1 MDPPPSSSTQ
11 NQAPSSSTSSSKN
24 MSVSDILERYQDASK
39 DFLVSILN
47 AKAKEDERKAEEER
61 YKTEQIKL
69 QSKQLELELAME
81 KRRGSPPT
89 TTGRGYPNTAP
100 EPSNGH
106 YSASGSSYYS
116 GYPSYPSSDKHQHQH
131 HEHIVHT
138 PQDVQDH
145 PPAHAHSSGQ
155 PSSHMQPSPQS
166 RPPFLKINTSVRPPY
181 SSQHQQHSSRQP
193 HSPHSTLPP
202 LTGPSSSKGSG
213 RHYGLPT
220 LSTSSAQSSPVAMVD
235 YQSHIPPPVTPKDDH
250 VSPTSAISP
259 TSANL
264 KRKSINHDAIM
275 DAVRA
280 KVLRNAGQN
289 QQREQQK
296 KAGESGDR
304 EHQVSRRKTHHNNN
318 SPETPKRHTAPSSA
332 NSTSLVTAAS
342 QESRQEDKRDGMVKV
357 KLEGPLLSSLPL
369 SSSPPSPPEPLSGA
383 SSHSARSRSS
393 SPTSAKQRHQ
403 ANGVSSHSSH
413 PSPETSEENSP
424 TTRRGGEP
432 QPDSG
437 GMLEYF

>member
-1 MDPPPSSSTQ
+1 
-11 NQAPSSSTSSSKN
+11 

-69 QSKQLELELAME
+69 QSKQLEMELAME

-89 TTGRGYPNTAP
+89 STGRYPNAAP

-116 GYPSYPSSDKHQHQH
+116 GYPSYPSSDKHQH

-138 PQDVQDH
+138 PQDAPDH
-145 PPAHAHSSGQ
+145 PQSAHAHPSGP
-155 PSSHMQPSPQS
+155 PSSQHSHAHPEQQHHMQPSPQS

-181 SSQHQQHSSRQP
+181 SSQQQQQQQQQQHSARQP

-220 LSTSSAQSSPVAMVD
+220 LSTTSAQSSPVAMVD

-259 TSANL
+259 TSQNL

-296 KAGESGDR
+296 KAGESVDR
-304 EHQVSRRKTHHNNN
+304 EHQASRRKTYHANN
-318 SPETPKRHTAPSSA
+318 SPETPKRHTAPSS
-332 NSTSLVTAAS
+332 NTSSTTTV
-342 QESRQEDKRDGMVKV
+342 QESRQEEKRDGLVKV
-357 KLEGPLLSSLPL
+357 KMEGPLLSTLPM
-369 SSSPPSPPEPLSGA
+369 SSPSSPPEPLSGT

-393 SPTSAKQRHQ
+393 SPSSAKQRRQ
-403 ANGVSSHSSH
+403 ANAPSHSSH

-437 GMLEYF
+437 GFMDNNHKTCI

>member
-1 MDPPPSSSTQ
+1 
-11 NQAPSSSTSSSKN
+11 

-100 EPSNGH
+100 EPANGH

-116 GYPSYPSSDKHQHQH
+116 GYPSYSSSDKHQHQH

-138 PQDVQDH
+138 PQDAQDH
-145 PPAHAHSSGQ
+145 PPGHAHSSGQ
-155 PSSHMQPSPQS
+155 PSSHPHSHPEQQHHMQPSPQS
-166 RPPFLKINTSVRPPY
+166 RPPFLKINT
-181 SSQHQQHSSRQP
+181 
-193 HSPHSTLPP
+193 
-202 LTGPSSSKGSG
+202 SSKGSG

-304 EHQVSRRKTHHNNN
+304 EHQTSRRKTHHNNN

-332 NSTSLVTAAS
+332 NLTSSVTTAGP
-342 QESRQEDKRDGMVKV
+342 ESRQEDKRDGMVKV

-369 SSSPPSPPEPLSGA
+369 SASPSSPPEPLSGA

-393 SPTSAKQRHQ
+393 SPTSAKQRRQ

-413 PSPETSEENSP
+413 PSPETGEENSP

-437 GMLEYF
+437 VVVQ

>member
-1 MDPPPSSSTQ
+1 
-11 NQAPSSSTSSSKN
+11 

-69 QSKQLELELAME
+69 QSKQLEMELAME

-89 TTGRGYPNTAP
+89 STGRYPNAAP

-116 GYPSYPSSDKHQHQH
+116 GYPSYPSSDKHQH

-138 PQDVQDH
+138 PQDAQDH
-145 PPAHAHSSGQ
+145 PKSAHVHPSGL
-155 PSSHMQPSPQS
+155 PSSQHPHPHPEQQHHMQPSPQS

-181 SSQHQQHSSRQP
+181 SSQQQQQQQHSARQP

-213 RHYGLPT
+213 RHYGLPN
-220 LSTSSAQSSPVAMVD
+220 LSTSSAQSSPVALVD

-250 VSPTSAISP
+250 ISPTSAISP
-259 TSANL
+259 TSQNL

-296 KAGESGDR
+296 KAGESADR
-304 EHQVSRRKTHHNNN
+304 EHQASRRKTHHANN
-318 SPETPKRHTAPSSA
+318 SPETPKRHTAPSS
-332 NSTSLVTAAS
+332 NSSSTTTI
-342 QESRQEDKRDGMVKV
+342 QESRQEEKRDGLVKV
-357 KLEGPLLSSLPL
+357 KMEGPLLSSLPL
-369 SSSPPSPPEPLSGA
+369 SSSPSSPPEPLSGA

-393 SPTSAKQRHQ
+393 SPTSAKQRRQ
-403 ANGVSSHSSH
+403 ANGASSHSSH

-424 TTRRGGEP
+424 TARRGGEP

-437 GMLEYF
+437 GMFE

>member
-1 MDPPPSSSTQ
+1 
-11 NQAPSSSTSSSKN
+11 

-69 QSKQLELELAME
+69 QSKQLEMELAME

-89 TTGRGYPNTAP
+89 STAGRYPNAAP

-116 GYPSYPSSDKHQHQH
+116 GYPSYPSSDKHQH

-138 PQDVQDH
+138 PQDAPDH
-145 PPAHAHSSGQ
+145 PQTAHAHPSGP
-155 PSSHMQPSPQS
+155 PSSQHSHSHPEQQHHMQPSPQS
-166 RPPFLKINTSVRPPY
+166 RPPFLKINTS
-181 SSQHQQHSSRQP
+181 
-193 HSPHSTLPP
+193 
-202 LTGPSSSKGSG
+202 GSG

-220 LSTSSAQSSPVAMVD
+220 LSTTSAQSSPVALVD

-259 TSANL
+259 TSQNL

-296 KAGESGDR
+296 KAGEAVER
-304 EHQVSRRKTHHNNN
+304 EHQSSRRKTHHANN
-318 SPETPKRHTAPSSA
+318 SPETPKRHTAPSS
-332 NSTSLVTAAS
+332 NSSSTTTA
-342 QESRQEDKRDGMVKV
+342 QESRQEEKRDGLVKV
-357 KLEGPLLSSLPL
+357 KVEGPLLSSLPM
-369 SSSPPSPPEPLSGA
+369 SSPSSPPEPLSGT

-393 SPTSAKQRHQ
+393 SPSSGKQRRQ
-403 ANGVSSHSSH
+403 ANAPSHSSH

-437 GMLEYF
+437 GMFG